1 MHVHPS
7 SNRPGRFSPSTF
19 SLRAHL
25 IALVIVALVPLV
37 IFLAW
42 LIIQESR
49 SRRKAIEEHLLD
61 TAKTLTVDVDREVIS
76 AINTLQSL
84 ALSYDLGARGPD
96 EFRQLSD
103 RILSSQK
110 NWRMVIVQDPSGKQ
124 LASIVR
130 STDDTAPEPGMTAEQ
145 GTRTLQYKEDQA

>member
-1 MHVHPS
+1 MNAQRS
-7 SNRPGRFSPSTF
+7 SNKPGRFSPPTF
-19 SLRAHL
+19 SLRSHL
-25 IALVIVALVPLV
+25 IALVVVALVPLV

-61 TAKTLTVDVDREVIS
+61 TAKTLAVDVDREVIS
-76 AINTLQSL
+76 AINTLQTL

-130 STDDTAPEPGMTAEQ
+130 STDDAAPEPGMTSEE
-145 GTRTLQYKEDQA
+145 GIRILQSKEG